1 MVFLPVNTYYS
12 MDVKQGRVE
21 ESQVCPRWTVL
32 FFIFQMWIIYTYA
45 SIAKLYPGW
54 LNADPINL
62 WFSHKGDYPIIGW
75 LLVQEWFQYKVA
87 WGGVLFDGLIVPF
100 MLWKKTRKYAFAIS
114 VFFHLSNSAIFQI
127 GVFPYMMLALSIFFF
142 EPEEIRQR
150 FLKWKPQL
158 SVETL
163 KAKTF
168 EFAPITFTV
177 LMIYL
182 AVQVALPLRHHL
194 YEGEVLW
201 NEEGHRLAWRM
212 MLRSKSGTIHF
223 RLEDVDTGE
232 KWKVFPNE
240 HLTPKQ
246 IRKMATR
253 PPQIWQYTQ
262 YLKKL
267 YAKEGKTVRIFA
279 ESHVRLNKRPRQRFV
294 DNTVDF
300 AQVKWH
306 RFKHSDWILPLNE
319 VE

>member
-1 MVFLPVNTYYS
+1 
-12 MDVKQGRVE
+12 
-21 ESQVCPRWTVL
+21 
-32 FFIFQMWIIYTYA
+32 
-45 SIAKLYPGW
+45 
-54 LNADPINL
+54 
-62 WFSHKGDYPIIGW
+62 
-75 LLVQEWFQYKVA
+75 
-87 WGGVLFDGLIVPF
+87 
-100 MLWKKTRKYAFAIS
+100 
-114 VFFHLSNSAIFQI
+114 
-127 GVFPYMMLALSIFFF
+127 
-142 EPEEIRQR
+142 
-150 FLKWKPQL
+150 
-158 SVETL
+158 
-163 KAKTF
+163 
-168 EFAPITFTV
+168 
-177 LMIYL
+177 MIYL